1 MAYLNLCRGTHLH
14 LFSYTLAE
22 MQRRRTER
30 NWLSVQFL
38 GHAGHFSL
46 PSERQGQ
53 PISRSSSPLL
63 SALDFSDAGRLKI
76 LSSLIGY
83 FSLSSLFIP
92 PSPSTPVFYSLR
104 ALTPSPSLSDDTNEI
119 SRNKKKKK
127 KKAKRK
133 ENFNG
138 KRATEILARKVMPV
152 AMATGVSC

>member
-1 MAYLNLCRGTHLH
+1 
-14 LFSYTLAE
+14 
-22 MQRRRTER
+22 MQRHTSPSSLIYISRDEEAEED

-92 PSPSTPVFYSLR
+92 PPPPPPVFYSLR

-119 SRNKKKKK
+119 SRNKKKKKK